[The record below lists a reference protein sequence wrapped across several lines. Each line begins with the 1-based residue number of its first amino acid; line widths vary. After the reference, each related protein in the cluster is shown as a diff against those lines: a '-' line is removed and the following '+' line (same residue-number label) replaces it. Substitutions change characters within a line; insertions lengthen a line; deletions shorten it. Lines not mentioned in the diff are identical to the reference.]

1 MTTQAT
7 SGEGPRETNTMY
19 STQLT
24 ISNKRLWASRL
35 MSGLPALFLLM
46 DGGMKLFKPPVVV
59 EATSQLGYPESTI
72 VGIGLVLLISTILY
86 LIPRTAILGAILLTG
101 YLGGAVATHVRL
113 RAVLFNIIFPVL
125 CGALLWGRPLAAGSS
140 SARSPPLTGSVAAT
154 GATPRSE
161 RNQNHEKRDH
171 LSPFRRQLPPSD
183 ALLSAVPQS
192 PAAAQPIPRCRWPAL
207 VRSWSQD
214 HA

>member
-1 MTTQAT
+1 MF
-7 SGEGPRETNTMY
+7 SNE
-19 STQLT
+19 LT

-101 YLGGAVATHVRL
+101 YLGGAVATHVRVS
-113 RAVLFNIIFPVL
+113 AVLFNIVFPVL
-125 CGALLWGRPLAAGSS
+125 CGALLWGGLWLRDRRLRDLLPL
-140 SARSPPLTGSVAAT
+140 R
-154 GATPRSE
+154 
-161 RNQNHEKRDH
+161 
-171 LSPFRRQLPPSD
+171 
-183 ALLSAVPQS
+183 
-192 PAAAQPIPRCRWPAL
+192 AQ
-207 VRSWSQD
+207 
-214 HA
+214 